1 MSTFKTEVL
10 KGLKRELPKLGNRKK
25 AIGAQAYMKDI
36 APFLGVM
43 TPERRSLVKSLLASL
58 PVPSSD
64 EIAETVRS
72 LWKLDER
79 EYQYAGNDL
88 LAKYNMQ
95 LDKKFLAEHCEY
107 LISTKSWWDTVDG
120 LGSAVVS
127 PLTMKY
133 PAISLMRKWNKSDD
147 IWLVRASIQHQRG
160 RKYETDVDL
169 LFELCEPHV
178 AKKEFFIAKGLG
190 WALRSYSY
198 VDPKAVK
205 KFIKDHPEL
214 TPLAKREAM
223 KAINRKS
230 AS

>member
-1 MSTFKTEVL
+1 MSSFKSAVVNQ
-10 KGLKRELPKLGNRKK
+10 LKRELPKLGNRKK

-43 TPERRSLVKSLLASL
+43 TPDRRSFVRSVLSNL
-58 PVPSSD
+58 PVPTSD
-64 EIAETVRS
+64 EIAETVRA

-79 EYQYAGNDL
+79 EYQYAANDL
-88 LAKYNMQ
+88 LARHNMQ

-147 IWLVRASIQHQRG
+147 IWLIRASIQHQRG
-160 RKYETDVDL
+160 RKYETDVKL
-169 LFELCEPHV
+169 LFELCAPHV
-178 AKKEFFIAKGLG
+178 AKKEFFIAKAIG
-190 WALRSYSY
+190 WALRDLSRIDNRE
-198 VDPKAVK
+198 VIR
-205 KFIKDHPEL
+205 FLTDHPDL
-214 TPLAKREAM
+214 NSVAVREA
-223 KAINRKS
+223 RKLTK
-230 AS
+230 

>member
-1 MSTFKTEVL
+1 MGSFKSAVVNQ
-10 KGLKRELPKLGNRKK
+10 LKRELPKLGNRKK

-43 TPERRSLVKSLLASL
+43 TPDRRSFVRSVLSNL
-58 PVPSSD
+58 PVPTSD
-64 EIAETVRS
+64 EIAETVRA

-79 EYQYAGNDL
+79 EYQYAANDL
-88 LAKYNMQ
+88 LARHNMQ

-147 IWLVRASIQHQRG
+147 IWLIRASIQHQRG
-160 RKYETDVDL
+160 RKYETDVKL
-169 LFELCEPHV
+169 LFELCAPHV
-178 AKKEFFIAKGLG
+178 AQKEFFIAKAIG
-190 WALRSYSY
+190 WALRDLSRIDNRE
-198 VDPKAVK
+198 VIR
-205 KFIKDHPEL
+205 FLTDHPDL
-214 TPLAKREAM
+214 NSVAVREA
-223 KAINRKS
+223 RKLTK
-230 AS
+230 

>member
-1 MSTFKTEVL
+1 MSDFKAQVL
-10 KGLKRELPKLGNRKK
+10 KQLKRELPKLGDHKK

-43 TPERRSLVKSLLASL
+43 TPERRSLVKYLLSTL
-58 PVPSSD
+58 PIPSSD
-64 EIAETVRS
+64 EVAETVRA
-72 LWKLDER
+72 LWKLEER
-79 EYQYAGNDL
+79 EFQYAANDL
-88 LAKYNMQ
+88 LGKYNMQ
-95 LDKKFLAEHCEY
+95 LDKRFLADHCEY

-178 AKKEFFIAKGLG
+178 AKKEFFIAKAIG
-190 WALRSYSY
+190 WALRDLSRIDNREVVRFLAEHPDLNS
-198 VDPKAVK
+198 VAV
-205 KFIKDHPEL
+205 
-214 TPLAKREAM
+214 REA
-223 KAINRKS
+223 KKLTK
-230 AS
+230 

>member
-1 MSTFKTEVL
+1 MGSFKSAVVNQ
-10 KGLKRELPKLGNRKK
+10 LKRELPKLGNQKK

-43 TPERRSLVKSLLASL
+43 TPDRRSFVRSVLSNL
-58 PVPSSD
+58 PVPTSD
-64 EIAETVRS
+64 EIAETVRA

-79 EYQYAGNDL
+79 EYQYAANDL
-88 LAKYNMQ
+88 LARHNMQ

-147 IWLVRASIQHQRG
+147 IWLIRASIQHQRG
-160 RKYETDVDL
+160 RKYETDVKL
-169 LFELCEPHV
+169 LFELSAPHV
-178 AKKEFFIAKGLG
+178 AQKEFFIAKAIG
-190 WALRSYSY
+190 WALRDLSRIDNRE
-198 VDPKAVK
+198 VIR
-205 KFIKDHPEL
+205 FLTDHPDL
-214 TPLAKREAM
+214 NSVAVREA
-223 KAINRKS
+223 RKLTK
-230 AS
+230 

>member
-1 MSTFKTEVL
+1 MSSFKSAVVNQ
-10 KGLKRELPKLGNRKK
+10 LKRELPKLGNRKK

-43 TPERRSLVKSLLASL
+43 TPDRRSFVRSVLSNL
-58 PVPSSD
+58 PVPTSD
-64 EIAETVRS
+64 EIAETVRA

-79 EYQYAGNDL
+79 EYQYAANDL
-88 LAKYNMQ
+88 LARHNMQ

-147 IWLVRASIQHQRG
+147 IWLIRASIQHQRG
-160 RKYETDVDL
+160 RKYETDVKL
-169 LFELCEPHV
+169 LFELCAPYV
-178 AKKEFFIAKGLG
+178 AKKEFFIAKAIG
-190 WALRSYSY
+190 WALRDLSRIDNRE
-198 VDPKAVK
+198 VIR
-205 KFIKDHPEL
+205 FLTDHPDL
-214 TPLAKREAM
+214 NSVAVREA
-223 KAINRKS
+223 RKLTK
-230 AS
+230 

>member
-43 TPERRSLVKSLLASL
+43 TPGRRSLVKSLLASL

-64 EIAETVRS
+64 EIAETVRA
-72 LWKLDER
+72 LWKLEER
-79 EYQYAGNDL
+79 EYQYAANDL
-88 LAKYNMQ
+88 LGIYSMQ
-95 LDKKFLAEHCEY
+95 LDKNFLAEHCEF
-107 LISTKSWWDTVDG
+107 LITEKSWWDTVDG

-133 PAISLMRKWNKSDD
+133 PAILLMRKWNKSDD

-160 RKYETDVDL
+160 RKYETDIDL
-169 LFELCEPHV
+169 LFDLCEPHV
-178 AKKEFFIAKGLG
+178 AKKEFFIAKAIG
-190 WALRSYSY
+190 WALRDLSRIDNREVIRFLNEHPDLNS
-198 VDPKAVK
+198 VAV
-205 KFIKDHPEL
+205 
-214 TPLAKREAM
+214 REA
-223 KAINRKS
+223 KKLTR
-230 AS
+230 